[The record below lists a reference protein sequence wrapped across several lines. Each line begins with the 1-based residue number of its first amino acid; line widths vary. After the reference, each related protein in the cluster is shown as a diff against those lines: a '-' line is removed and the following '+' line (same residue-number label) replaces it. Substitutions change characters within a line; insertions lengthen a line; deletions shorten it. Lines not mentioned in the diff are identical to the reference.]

1 MDVDVVAAV
10 VVGGRRCGEWVV
22 VIMVLMLG
30 NAMVLIVTE
39 RSQERADGKKQG

>member
-1 MDVDVVAAV
+1 VDVVAAV

-30 NAMVLIVTE
+30 NAMYLSSLSVA
-39 RSQERADGKKQG
+39 RSGQDGKKQG